1 MNSIENSDLIF
12 GNHLVLKENAVLE
25 LPVAVGGLILLS
37 KLTLQ
42 KIALAGKW
50 RTVSSFSS
58 SCSQVITKEIPSNF
72 ES

>member
-12 GNHLVLKENAVLE
+12 GNYLENAVLE

-37 KLTLQ
+37 KFTLQ

-50 RTVSSFSS
+50 RTVFSLPS
-58 SCSQVITKEIPSNF
+58 SCNQVTTQEIPSNF